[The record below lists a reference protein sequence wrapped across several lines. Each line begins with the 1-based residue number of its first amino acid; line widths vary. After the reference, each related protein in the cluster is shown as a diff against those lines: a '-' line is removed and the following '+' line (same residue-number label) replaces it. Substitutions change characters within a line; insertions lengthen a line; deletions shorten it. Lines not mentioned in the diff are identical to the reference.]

1 MRFKVAVIGLLTT
14 ILIVCCFSSYVLID
28 KANRQFELQ
37 KLQCEIAVTA
47 YQYQNPRTMNPGD
60 TSLESGFIQEWERKY
75 NNICG
80 ID

>member
-1 MRFKVAVIGLLTT
+1 MKFKVTIISLLTAVLAICLFT
-14 ILIVCCFSSYVLID
+14 AYVLID

-37 KLQCEIAVTA
+37 KLQCEIAVTT
-47 YQYQNPRTMNPGD
+47 YQYQNSHTMNPGD
-60 TSLESGFIQEWERKY
+60 TSIESGFIQEWERKY